1 MSITKRCE
9 LRPRQLQCV
18 ACWPIEM
25 YSSGAVNQ
33 LRHFSPSTLAC
44 TCACVHARIR
54 TWSSCV
60 CVHERAL
67 HERLVC
73 VRAVCVF
80 SRACLR
86 IDVSCACVVVACARS
101 RACVALTSRVRAQPS
116 CVCVHKRA
124 CAAVVCAR
132 SRACACSRRVCAFTS
147 LRVHRRLLRVCAV
160 CVLSRALWTFGPFQ
174 AAKLI
179 KYILIL
185 ISINM
190 HILIYN

>member
-1 MSITKRCE
+1 M
-9 LRPRQLQCV
+9 CV
-18 ACWPIEM
+18 
-25 YSSGAVNQ
+25 
-33 LRHFSPSTLAC
+33 
-44 TCACVHARIR
+44 CV
-54 TWSSCV
+54 CV

-86 IDVSCACVVVACARS
+86 VDVSCACVRGRRVCAFTSVRCIDVSWACA
-101 RACVALTSRVRAQPS
+101 VTSLVRAQPS
-116 CVCVHKRA
+116 CACVHERA
-124 CAAVVCAR
+124 CAAVVCAH
-132 SRACACSRRVCAFTS
+132 SRAYACSRRVCAFTNV
-147 LRVHRRLLRVCAV
+147 RARRRLLCVCAV
-160 CVLSRALWTFGPFQ
+160 CVLSRALWTFGPFP

>member
-9 LRPRQLQCV
+9 LRLRQLQCV
-18 ACWPIEM
+18 ACWSIEM

-33 LRHFSPSTLAC
+33 FRHFSPSTLLLARTC
-44 TCACVHARIR
+44 TCVHACIR

-60 CVHERAL
+60 CMC
-67 HERLVC
+67 VC
-73 VRAVCVF
+73 VCAFTSVRCMN
-80 SRACLR
+80 
-86 IDVSCACVVVACARS
+86 VSCACVPCAYSLERACAS
-101 RACVALTSRVRAQPS
+101 TYHVRAQPS
-116 CVCVHKRA
+116 CVCVHERA

-147 LRVHRRLLRVCAV
+147 VRARRRLLC
-160 CVLSRALWTFGPFQ
+160 GPFP